1 MVDLAPAEPPTSQ
14 PPASPPPTSQPPA
27 EPRASQPPASQPP
40 TSSAEPGAPVRPLT
54 AIDRAMTDYLQHM
67 GVERGLAANTLS
79 AYRRDLARYARH
91 LVQAGRQRPSEINR
105 HDVTAFVQALSD
117 GSDGGSALGIR
128 SAART
133 VVAVRGLH
141 KFWALEGVTETDP
154 ASDVHPPMPGKR
166 LPKAISVDEVTRI
179 LEAAGTDTATGLRD
193 RALLEFLYSTGARI
207 SEAVGLDVDDISLQG
222 DGGPDEAGPAIVRLF
237 GKGSKERLVP
247 LGSFGA
253 RALEAYLIRGRPL
266 LAAKGKGTPALFLNA
281 RGGRISRQ
289 SAWTILKAAA
299 DKANITK
306 DVSPHT
312 LRHSFAT
319 HLLEG
324 GADVRVVQEL
334 LGHASVTTTQV
345 YTLVTAD
352 TLREIYAAAHPR
364 ALG

>member
-1 MVDLAPAEPPTSQ
+1 MPQLAETRVQTS
-14 PPASPPPTSQPPA
+14 
-27 EPRASQPPASQPP
+27 
-40 TSSAEPGAPVRPLT
+40 
-54 AIDRAMTDYLQHM
+54 IDRAVTDYLQHL
-67 GVERGLAANTLS
+67 GVERGLASNTLS
-79 AYRRDLARYARH
+79 AYRRDLSRYSNFLAASG
-91 LVQAGRQRPSEINR
+91 VDKPGNISR

-117 GSDGGSALGIR
+117 GSDGGAALGVR

-141 KFWALEGVTETDP
+141 KFWALEGTTTADP

-166 LPKAISVDEVTRI
+166 LPKAISVGEVTRI
-179 LEAAGTDTATGLRD
+179 LEAAGADTATGLRD

-207 SEAVGLDVDDISLQG
+207 SEAVGLDVDDVSL
-222 DGGPDEAGPAIVRLF
+222 EAESDGPAIVRLF

-247 LGSFGA
+247 LGSYGA
-253 RALEAYLIRGRPL
+253 RAVGSYVVRGRPA

-289 SAWTILKAAA
+289 SAWTILKTAAE
-299 DKANITK
+299 KANITK

-352 TLREIYAAAHPR
+352 TLREVYAAAHPR

>member
-1 MVDLAPAEPPTSQ
+1 M
-14 PPASPPPTSQPPA
+14 
-27 EPRASQPPASQPP
+27 
-40 TSSAEPGAPVRPLT
+40 SAEPMAEASPAEKATPPAAPPT
-54 AIDRAMTDYLQHM
+54 AIDRAITEYLQHM
-67 GVERGLAANTLS
+67 GVERGLALNTLS
-79 AYRRDLARYARH
+79 AYRRDLTRYARY
-91 LVQAGRQRPSEINR
+91 LAAEGCQAPDQITR
-105 HDVTAFVQALSD
+105 HHVTGYVMALTD
-117 GSDGGSALGIR
+117 GSDGGTALGIR

-141 KFWALEGVTETDP
+141 KFWALEGLTPTDP
-154 ASDVHPPMPGKR
+154 ASDVHPPLPGKR

-179 LEAAGTDTATGLRD
+179 LEAAGADTATGLRD

-207 SEAVGLDVDDISLQG
+207 SEAVGLDVDDISLQE
-222 DGGPDEAGPAIVRLF
+222 PESGPAIVRLF

-247 LGSFGA
+247 LGSYGA
-253 RALEAYLIRGRPL
+253 RALDAYLVRGRPL

-345 YTLVTAD
+345 YTLVTAE

>member
-1 MVDLAPAEPPTSQ
+1 
-14 PPASPPPTSQPPA
+14 
-27 EPRASQPPASQPP
+27 
-40 TSSAEPGAPVRPLT
+40 
-54 AIDRAMTDYLQHM
+54 
-67 GVERGLAANTLS
+67 
-79 AYRRDLARYARH
+79 
-91 LVQAGRQRPSEINR
+91 
-105 HDVTAFVQALSD
+105 
-117 GSDGGSALGIR
+117 
-128 SAART
+128 
-133 VVAVRGLH
+133 
-141 KFWALEGVTETDP
+141 
-154 ASDVHPPMPGKR
+154 MPGKR

-207 SEAVGLDVDDISLQG
+207 SEAVGLDVDDISLHTS
-222 DGGPDEAGPAIVRLF
+222 GGSDAGEGPAIVRLF

-247 LGSFGA
+247 LGSYGA
-253 RALEAYLIRGRPL
+253 RALDAYLVRGRPL

-299 DKANITK
+299 DKAHITK

-345 YTLVTAD
+345 YTQVTAD

>member
-1 MVDLAPAEPPTSQ
+1 MTADTAAEAPA
-14 PPASPPPTSQPPA
+14 
-27 EPRASQPPASQPP
+27 
-40 TSSAEPGAPVRPLT
+40 APVPDEPAKPARPRT
-54 AIDRAMTDYLQHM
+54 AIDYAITGYLQHM
-67 GVERGLAANTLS
+67 GVERGLALNTLA
-79 AYRRDLARYARH
+79 AYRRDLTRYASYLAAAGCESPPQVTRH
-91 LVQAGRQRPSEINR
+91 
-105 HDVTAFVQALSD
+105 HVTGFVQALSD
-117 GSDGGSALGIR
+117 GSDGGTALGVR

-141 KFWALEGVTETDP
+141 KFWALEGLTTTDP
-154 ASDVHPPMPGKR
+154 AGDVHPPMPGRR

-179 LEAAGTDTATGLRD
+179 LEAAGADTATGLRD

-207 SEAVGLDVDDISLQG
+207 SEAVGLDVDDISLH
-222 DGGPDEAGPAIVRLF
+222 EAESGPAIVRLF

-247 LGSFGA
+247 LGSYGA
-253 RALEAYLIRGRPL
+253 RALDAYLVRGRPL
-266 LAAKGKGTPALFLNA
+266 LAGKGKGTPGLFLNS